1 MDTTDD
7 LRRLFM
13 KVVNEAVVYELIQ
26 EDQQLRR
33 KIVDAILRLKEA
45 QDHGLIFLYQSYEN
59 EFVRQA
65 EINRDDVQ
73 ALGLVLE
80 DYAQFHHCLICFQGL
95 DWLQKKLRAHGLSL
109 WLKTTSR
116 PRVARPFVRHYFW
129 LLEGLSD
136 EGRLITPKDAERLTT
151 LSDIFDIS
159 FPPRL
164 QAWVDLFAE
173 VDEINETVRTG
184 S

>member
-59 EFVRQA
+59 EFIRQA

-80 DYAQFHHCLICFQGL
+80 DYTQFHHCLICFQEL
-95 DWLQKKLRAHGLSL
+95 DWLKK
-109 WLKTTSR
+109 
-116 PRVARPFVRHYFW
+116 
-129 LLEGLSD
+129 
-136 EGRLITPKDAERLTT
+136 
-151 LSDIFDIS
+151 
-159 FPPRL
+159 
-164 QAWVDLFAE
+164 
-173 VDEINETVRTG
+173 N
-184 S
+184 